1 MYHIDTER
9 EIYPIFVLL
18 RCSNIY
24 SFNYVVSFDSIY
36 VRCEFFVVLSC
47 FFFVVLSRPVLL
59 VIYCCSSSSLVLF
72 LYFSMDKLL
81 SPVRLIRTRSPVVP
95 IARSQRL
102 AKLNHSES
110 RLRMVRCEQFP
121 LANVE
126 EKDHYEIGRSHS
138 SWKSVLA

>member
-1 MYHIDTER
+1 MNTKKELYPNFRLPALFEYVFFQLCSAFDT
-9 EIYPIFVLL
+9 
-18 RCSNIY
+18 
-24 SFNYVVSFDSIY
+24 IY

-59 VIYCCSSSSLVLF
+59 GIYCCSSSSLVLF

-95 IARSQRL
+95 TARPQRW

-110 RLRMVRCEQFP
+110 TLRMVRCEQFP